1 MFDFVGKKIMRVSG
15 KLQIRHTFCCKF
27 FFCRGQSPNILSEIM
42 RDQESG
48 SRGVNLIDFLNAA
61 FKRGCGGRSTGIDCT
76 WTGTD
81 LNESMSVSQSV
92 TLIEWLWLLW
102 LLSE

>member
-1 MFDFVGKKIMRVSG
+1 MDGMGWDGYPGGPRYRAPTV
-15 KLQIRHTFCCKF
+15 L
-27 FFCRGQSPNILSEIM
+27 IM